1 MAINI
6 GPQIGIDGEPEFRR
20 QINNIVQQ
28 CKTLD
33 SEMKSLSSAFD
44 ENDSSQERL
53 TQQSQILTR
62 QIEAQTKR
70 IELLQKGL
78 DESAKKY
85 GENDTKTLKW
95 KQAVQDATT
104 TLNRLNRQLED
115 VNSAMTSSAYDQLTR
130 EIEAQEAEV
139 KRLRTAYQSAV
150 LEFGDASDEANQLGR
165 ELSDASSQLK
175 QSRTA
180 MNQTADAADA
190 LDKSLDDAA
199 DSADDL
205 DSGFSGLDSIIGGN
219 VIADGISNIAGSIK
233 DMYEESIEFRRI
245 MGSLEVSSQNFGY
258 TSEQTAESFNKLIGV
273 LGDTQT
279 AATTLSNLQALG
291 LEQEDLNTL
300 IDDAIGAWARY
311 GDSIPIDSL
320 AESVTETINTRQVTG
335 TFADV
340 LNWATGEEDSFNEA
354 LQGTSDKGEAAQL
367 VLDKL
372 NELDLTHLGEEWQ
385 KNNDDL
391 MDYNQSQHDLQQ
403 AMADFSE
410 NFGPIINTITREFA
424 GFLEQLSGFFD
435 LLSENQAVMDAFT
448 TSISTISDF
457 LTTGTGLMS
466 FVTDSQKNAA
476 ESAMEWAEANGYLA
490 EEEANANIQT
500 QALTEATAAQS
511 EATEVATQKLGAQ
524 LQAFVDLDEGTQER
538 VVNIV
543 AAMTD
548 MQTAIS
554 DAVNSQ
560 LNWFGAIQEDMAI
573 TSDTVLESMQ
583 TQMDAF
589 NTWGQNLADLSNRT
603 DVTINEGL
611 LQYLANMGPEGAEYV
626 AAFNSMTAEQLSQ
639 ANELWEESIDIQ
651 NMTSDWGME
660 LQQGVG
666 EIAAGG
672 EVAWN
677 QLANDLN
684 VASNTAGEYTAQGFI
699 NAMQKAS
706 SQAKTAGNEFGNTFI
721 DALDVALGV
730 SSPSWK
736 TEQSGSYTA
745 QGFIN
750 ALYNATPDAMAAGQQ
765 LANAATSG
773 VESLNYGEWHS
784 IGYNVALG
792 LASGISSGRSEVISA
807 AADIA
812 SAAAAAA
819 KKTLDINSPSGVF
832 EEIGDFSSQGFL
844 IGFKNN
850 DIRKEIG
857 DILDFQQQ
865 RVNAIISMQYRNA
878 EDIFSVVY
886 QAVRQGIQGVQG
898 RDREYLDI
906 IDRMSRRPIVT
917 ENYMDGKPIGFG
929 VAKYVSAAQKREAKI
944 KSWVNGVRE

>member
-410 NFGPIINTITREFA
+410 NFGPIINTITGEFA

-917 ENYMDGKPIGFG
+917 DNYTDGKPIGFG

-944 KSWVNGVRE
+944 KIWVNGVRE